1 MATNGACIDLSS
13 LSCGKLRLKFSPSLC
28 SKEMGLGSLYWAVIG
43 ISTHFSS
50 INAADKGPILLV
62 MCLEDTKLIVGF
74 QAPWNISNSFSAQ
87 RLGAAIQIATE
98 KVNSDPVYLG
108 NYTMEFTYTNSACSA
123 KESLDGFIKQVQ
135 KERISAL
142 FGPICPRAT
151 EVTGLLASQWN
162 IPIFGFVRQTTRLEN
177 RFLYDTYM
185 NLVSPVQKMG
195 EVLQAILHY
204 FGWKHIGLFGGTS
217 RDSSWHEI
225 GELWTTVENQ
235 LKSHFVITTQVRC
248 RSNNQALLQ
257 ENLQLVTSS
266 ARIIILICSMADAWA
281 ILLAT
286 EMLGL
291 PPGKF
296 VFFIL
301 QQSEDF
307 WKEVLTHQKND
318 HIPKAFD
325 SMFLIT
331 ITSSDEHSRN
341 SDFMKEV
348 YEKLKEKP
356 FLSSLSSVEQ
366 VSAYSAYLHDAVL
379 LYASAVKAMLKEGKD
394 FRDGRQL
401 LRTIKGDNL
410 TEFHGITGQ
419 IRIDEFG
426 ERQVDY
432 LVHILKKTGDS
443 STFIPFLHYN
453 SHRKIISPMGDFS
466 NGSWPNGSLPKDK
479 PACGFSNEHC
489 QTTFVSVTMLI
500 VIALLILVTVFGA
513 ASIVFFLKMQK
524 KNLLVPPNNAWWK
537 INYEDIVILPLNK
550 QSQRGTPVSRGNES
564 CSSSMM
570 TASNLRSDFQDKHG
584 EEAFYT
590 TVGLYQGNHVAIRY
604 IENENESCFRKPSV
618 LQEIQLMC
626 ELKHENLVPFFG
638 ICSEPPNICL
648 VIQYCRK
655 GSLKDVLR
663 NSDIELDWIFKL
675 SFAHDIVNGMLF
687 LHKSP
692 LNSHGNLKSSNCLVD
707 SRMQVKLSGF
717 GLWELKHGR
726 KSRSKSEKNTDYSE
740 LYWRAP
746 ELLRLEEPPA
756 HGTQKG
762 DVYSFAILMRELI
775 YNNRHG
781 PFEDLN
787 KEAEEIINR
796 IKDHTAAVP
805 LRPKLSKEK
814 CSEKVI
820 AMLKTCWDESPEK
833 RPTFSR
839 VKRILREASPEG
851 HTSILDSMVNKLEK
865 YANHLEEVVEERTT
879 QLLSEKKKIDKLLST
894 MLPSF
899 IGEQLIA
906 GRSVEP
912 EHFDSVT
919 IFFSDIVGFTK
930 LCSLSTPLQVVGLLN
945 DLYSLFDNII
955 TTYDVYKVET
965 IGDAYMVASGLPLR
979 NGIRHVEEIATMS
992 LYFLS
997 AVVHFKIGHMPGEK
1011 LKLRIG
1017 LHTGPV
1023 VAGVVGI
1030 TMPRYCLFGDTVN
1043 MASRMESNS
1052 LPLRIHVSQTTAS
1065 ALKFIGGYD
1074 LQERGTIKVK
1084 GKGEQTTYWLK
1095 GKAGLAISLPEF
1107 TEENESQKSLGELLL
1122 TRDV

>member
-1 MATNGACIDLSS
+1 MAVSIIQNCPL
-13 LSCGKLRLKFSPSLC
+13 KLGLYGRMSHCRIYLTLIFVFSPS
-28 SKEMGLGSLYWAVIG
+28 
-43 ISTHFSS
+43 
-50 INAADKGPILLV
+50 LLV
-62 MCLEDTKLIVGF
+62 MCLEDIKLIVGF

-87 RLGAAIQIATE
+87 RLGAAIQIALE
-98 KVNSDPVYLG
+98 KINSDPVYLG
-108 NYTMEFTYTNSACSA
+108 NYTMDFTYANSACSA
-123 KESLDGFIKQVQ
+123 KESLDAFIKQVQ

-142 FGPICPRAT
+142 FGPVCPGAA

-162 IPIFGFVRQTTRLEN
+162 IPMFGFVRQTTRLEN

-195 EVLQAILHY
+195 EVLQAILYY
-204 FGWKHIGLFGGTS
+204 FGWKHIALFGGTS
-217 RDSSWHEI
+217 RDSSWHESD
-225 GELWTTVENQ
+225 ELWTTVENQ
-235 LKSHFVITTQVRC
+235 LKSHFVITTQVRHT
-248 RSNNQALLQ
+248 SKNQTVLL
-257 ENLQLVTSS
+257 ENLRHGTSS
-266 ARIIILICSMADAWA
+266 ARIIILICSMTDAWT

-286 EMLGL
+286 ETLDL

-296 VFFIL
+296 VFIIL
-301 QQSEDF
+301 QQSEDDF
-307 WKEVLTHQKND
+307 WKEVLNHQKND
-318 HIPKAFD
+318 HLLKAFD
-325 SMFLIT
+325 SMFLIA
-331 ITSSDEHSRN
+331 ITSFVEHSKDY
-341 SDFMKEV
+341 DFMREV

-379 LYASAVKAMLKEGKD
+379 LYASAVKTMLKKGKD

-401 LRTIKGDNL
+401 SDVIRAGQWDDNR
-410 TEFHGITGQ
+410 ITGQ

-426 ERQVDY
+426 KRQVDY
-432 LVHILKKTGDS
+432 LVHILKKTGIS

-453 SHRKIISPMGDFS
+453 SHRKILSPTGDFS
-466 NGSWPNGSLPKDK
+466 NGSWPHGSLPKDK

-489 QTTFVSVTMLI
+489 QTTFASKYFCFLFLAPI
-500 VIALLILVTVFGA
+500 EPGLLATLQNHFTTLN
-513 ASIVFFLKMQK
+513 ASLQ
-524 KNLLVPPNNAWWK
+524 
-537 INYEDIVILPLNK
+537 E
-550 QSQRGTPVSRGNES
+550 SQRGTPMSRGTGS
-564 CSSSMM
+564 CGSGMM
-570 TASNLRSDFQDKHG
+570 TSSNLSSDFQDKQ
-584 EEAFYT
+584 EEEVFYT
-590 TVGLYQGNHVAIRY
+590 TVGLYQ
-604 IENENESCFRKPSV
+604 
-618 LQEIQLMC
+618 MC
-626 ELKHENLVPFFG
+626 ELKHENIVPFFG

-648 VIQYCRK
+648 IIQYCRK

-675 SFAHDIVNGMLF
+675 SFAYDIVNGMLF

-692 LNSHGNLKSSNCLVD
+692 LNSHGNLKPSNCLVD

-726 KSRSKSEKNTDYSE
+726 KSRSKNEKNTEYSE
-740 LYWRAP
+740 LYWTAP
-746 ELLRLEEPPA
+746 ELLRLEEPSA

-775 YNNRHG
+775 YNNQCG

-796 IKDHTAAVP
+796 IKDSTAAVP

-814 CSEKVI
+814 CSEKVVV
-820 AMLKTCWDESPEK
+820 MLRNCWDESPEK
-833 RPTFSR
+833 RPTFSH
-839 VKRILREASPEG
+839 VKRILREANPEG
-851 HTSILDSMVNKLEK
+851 HVSILDSMVNKLEK

-955 TTYDVYKVET
+955 KTYDVYKVET

-992 LYFLS
+992 LCFLN
-997 AVVHFKIGHMPGEK
+997 AMVNFKIGHMPEEK

-1065 ALKFIGGYD
+1065 ALMSIGGYD

-1095 GKAGLAISLPEF
+1095 GKSGLAISLPEF
-1107 TEENESQKSLGELLL
+1107 IEDNEFQKPVGVSLLP
-1122 TRDV
+1122 

>member
-1 MATNGACIDLSS
+1 MSHCL
-13 LSCGKLRLKFSPSLC
+13 LRLTLIFVFFPS
-28 SKEMGLGSLYWAVIG
+28 
-43 ISTHFSS
+43 
-50 INAADKGPILLV
+50 LLV

-87 RLGAAIQIATE
+87 RLGAAIQIAME
-98 KVNSDPVYLG
+98 KINSDPFYLG
-108 NYTMEFTYTNSACSA
+108 NYTMEFTYANSACSA
-123 KESLDGFIKQVQ
+123 KESLDAFIKQVQ

-142 FGPICPRAT
+142 FGPVCPGAA

-162 IPIFGFVRQTTRLEN
+162 IPMFGFVRQTTTLEN

-195 EVLQAILHY
+195 EVLQSILHY
-204 FGWKHIGLFGGTS
+204 FGWKHVGLFRGTS

-225 GELWTTVENQ
+225 DELWTTVENQ
-235 LKSHFVITTQVRC
+235 LKSHFVITMQVRC
-248 RSNNQALLQ
+248 ASNNQTLLQ
-257 ENLQLVTSS
+257 ENLQYGTSS
-266 ARIIILICSMADAWA
+266 ARIIILICSMADAWT

-286 EMLGL
+286 ETLGL
-291 PPGKF
+291 APGKF
-296 VFFIL
+296 VFIIL
-301 QQSEDF
+301 QQSEGDF

-318 HIPKAFD
+318 HLPKAFETL
-325 SMFLIT
+325 FLIA
-331 ITSSDEHSRN
+331 ITSSDERSKDY
-341 SDFMKEV
+341 DFMKEV

-379 LYASAVKAMLKEGKD
+379 LYALAVKTMLKKGKD
-394 FRDGRQL
+394 FRNGRQL
-401 LRTIKGDNL
+401 ASTMKGDNL

-432 LVHILKKTGDS
+432 LVHILKKTGNS
-443 STFIPFLHYN
+443 SAFIPFLHYN
-453 SHRKIISPMGDFS
+453 SHRKIISPIGNFS
-466 NGSWPNGSLPKDK
+466 NGSWPHGSLPKDK

-489 QTTFVSVTMLI
+489 QTTFISVIMAIVLTLI
-500 VIALLILVTVFGA
+500 ILVFGA
-513 ASIVFFLKMQK
+513 ASIVLFLKMQK
-524 KNLLVPPNNAWWK
+524 KNRLVTHDNAWWK
-537 INYEDIVILPLNK
+537 INYEDIIILPLNK

-570 TASNLRSDFQDKHG
+570 TSSNLSSDFQDKHG

-604 IENENESCFRKPSV
+604 IENEKESCFRKPSI
-618 LQEIQLMC
+618 LREIQLMC
-626 ELKHENLVPFFG
+626 ELKHENLALFFG

-655 GSLKDVLR
+655 GSLKDILR

-675 SFAHDIVNGMLF
+675 SFAYDIVNGMLF

-692 LNSHGNLKSSNCLVD
+692 LNSHGNLKPSNCLVD

-717 GLWELKHGR
+717 GLWELKQGR
-726 KSRSKSEKNTDYSE
+726 KSRSKSERNTYYSE
-740 LYWRAP
+740 LYWTAP
-746 ELLRLEEPPA
+746 ELLRLENPPA

-775 YNNRHG
+775 YNNQCG

-796 IKDHTAAVP
+796 IKDPPAAVP

-814 CSEKVI
+814 CSEKVVT
-820 AMLKTCWDESPEK
+820 MLRTCWDESPEK
-833 RPTFSR
+833 RPTFSH
-839 VKRILREASPEG
+839 VKRILREVSPEG
-851 HTSILDSMVNKLEK
+851 HVSILDSMVNKLEK

-879 QLLSEKKKIDKLLST
+879 QLLSEKKKTDNLLST

-919 IFFSDIVGFTK
+919 IFFSDIVGFTN

-955 TTYDVYKVET
+955 KTYDVYKVET

-997 AVVHFKIGHMPGEK
+997 AIVHFKIGHMPEEK

-1065 ALKFIGGYD
+1065 VLRSIGGYD

-1107 TEENESQKSLGELLL
+1107 TEETELQKPLGELLL
-1122 TRDV
+1122 IRDS

>member
-1 MATNGACIDLSS
+1 MAVSIIQNCPL
-13 LSCGKLRLKFSPSLC
+13 KLGLYGRMSHCRIYLTLIFVFSPS
-28 SKEMGLGSLYWAVIG
+28 
-43 ISTHFSS
+43 
-50 INAADKGPILLV
+50 LLV
-62 MCLEDTKLIVGF
+62 MCLEDIKLIVGF

-87 RLGAAIQIATE
+87 RLGAAIQIALE
-98 KVNSDPVYLG
+98 KINSDPVYLG
-108 NYTMEFTYTNSACSA
+108 NYTMDFTYANSACSA
-123 KESLDGFIKQVQ
+123 KESLDAFIKQVQ

-142 FGPICPRAT
+142 FGPVCPGAA

-162 IPIFGFVRQTTRLEN
+162 IPMFGFVRQTTRLEN

-195 EVLQAILHY
+195 EVLQAILYY
-204 FGWKHIGLFGGTS
+204 FGWKHIALFGGTS
-217 RDSSWHEI
+217 RDSSWHESD
-225 GELWTTVENQ
+225 ELWTTVENQ
-235 LKSHFVITTQVRC
+235 LKSHFVITTQVRHT
-248 RSNNQALLQ
+248 SKNQTVLL
-257 ENLQLVTSS
+257 ENLRHGTSS
-266 ARIIILICSMADAWA
+266 ARIIILICSMTDAWT

-286 EMLGL
+286 ETLDL

-296 VFFIL
+296 VFIIL
-301 QQSEDF
+301 QQSEDDF
-307 WKEVLTHQKND
+307 WKEVLNHQKND
-318 HIPKAFD
+318 HLLKAFD
-325 SMFLIT
+325 SMFLIA
-331 ITSSDEHSRN
+331 ITSFVEHSKDY
-341 SDFMKEV
+341 DFMREV

-379 LYASAVKAMLKEGKD
+379 LYASAVKTMLKKGKD

-401 LRTIKGDNL
+401 VNTMKDDNL
-410 TEFHGITGQ
+410 AEFHGITM
-419 IRIDEFG
+419 II
-426 ERQVDY
+426 VMT
-432 LVHILKKTGDS
+432 LTIL
-443 STFIPFLHYN
+443 I
-453 SHRKIISPMGDFS
+453 
-466 NGSWPNGSLPKDK
+466 
-479 PACGFSNEHC
+479 
-489 QTTFVSVTMLI
+489 
-500 VIALLILVTVFGA
+500 TVFGV

-524 KNLLVPPNNAWWK
+524 NNLLVPHNSAWWK
-537 INYEDIVILPLNK
+537 INYEDIIILPLNK
-550 QSQRGTPVSRGNES
+550 VQAAMWESQRGTPMSRGTGS
-564 CSSSMM
+564 CGSGMM
-570 TASNLRSDFQDKHG
+570 TSSNLSSDFQDKQ
-584 EEAFYT
+584 EEEVFYT
-590 TVGLYQGNHVAIRY
+590 TVGLYQ
-604 IENENESCFRKPSV
+604 
-618 LQEIQLMC
+618 MC
-626 ELKHENLVPFFG
+626 ELKHENIVPFFG

-648 VIQYCRK
+648 IIQYCRK

-675 SFAHDIVNGMLF
+675 SFAYDIVNGMLF

-692 LNSHGNLKSSNCLVD
+692 LNSHGNLKPSNCLVD

-726 KSRSKSEKNTDYSE
+726 KSRSKNEKNTEYSE
-740 LYWRAP
+740 LYWTAP
-746 ELLRLEEPPA
+746 ELLRLEEPSA

-775 YNNRHG
+775 YNNQCG

-796 IKDHTAAVP
+796 IKDSTAAVP

-814 CSEKVI
+814 CSEKVVV
-820 AMLKTCWDESPEK
+820 MLRNCWDESPEK
-833 RPTFSR
+833 RPTFSH
-839 VKRILREASPEG
+839 VKRILREANPEG
-851 HTSILDSMVNKLEK
+851 HVSILDSMVNKLEK

-955 TTYDVYKVET
+955 KTYDVYKVET

-992 LYFLS
+992 LCFLN
-997 AVVHFKIGHMPGEK
+997 AMVNFKIGHMPEEK

-1065 ALKFIGGYD
+1065 ALMSIGGYD

-1095 GKAGLAISLPEF
+1095 GKSGLAISLPEF
-1107 TEENESQKSLGELLL
+1107 IEDNEFQKPVGELLL
-1122 TRDV
+1122 TRDPQEKKTEAN

>member
-1 MATNGACIDLSS
+1 MSHCPIYLTLIFVFL
-13 LSCGKLRLKFSPSLC
+13 PS
-28 SKEMGLGSLYWAVIG
+28 
-43 ISTHFSS
+43 
-50 INAADKGPILLV
+50 LLV

-87 RLGAAIQIATE
+87 RLGAAIQIAME

-108 NYTMEFTYTNSACSA
+108 NYTMEFTNTNSACSA
-123 KESLDGFIKQVQ
+123 KESLDAFIKQVQ

-142 FGPICPRAT
+142 FGPVCPGAA

-162 IPIFGFVRQTTRLEN
+162 IPMFGFVRQTTRLEN

-185 NLVSPVQKMG
+185 NLATPVQKMG
-195 EVLQAILHY
+195 EVLQAVLLY
-204 FGWKHIGLFGGTS
+204 FGWKHIGLFGEAS
-217 RDSSWHEI
+217 SDSSRHELD
-225 GELWTTVENQ
+225 ELWTTVENQ

-248 RSNNQALLQ
+248 TSSNQTLLK
-257 ENLQLVTSS
+257 ENLQHGTSS
-266 ARIIILICSMADAWA
+266 ARIIILICNIADAWT

-286 EMLGL
+286 ETLGL
-291 PPGKF
+291 APGKF
-296 VFFIL
+296 VFIIL
-301 QQSEDF
+301 QQLEDDF

-318 HIPKAFD
+318 QLPKAFD
-325 SMFLIT
+325 SMFLIA
-331 ITSSDEHSRN
+331 ITSFDEHSKDH
-341 SDFMKEV
+341 DFMKEV
-348 YEKLKEKP
+348 YEKLKGKP

-379 LYASAVKAMLKEGKD
+379 LYASAVKTMLKKGKD

-401 LRTIKGDNL
+401 VSTMKGDNL

-453 SHRKIISPMGDFS
+453 SHRKIISPIGNFS
-466 NGSWPNGSLPKDK
+466 NDSWPHGSLPKDK

-489 QTTFVSVTMLI
+489 QSTFIGVTMIIVMTLI
-500 VIALLILVTVFGA
+500 ILFRAEISLAPEKPGRVQTYFA
-513 ASIVFFLKMQK
+513 KSFYYPESSLQH
-524 KNLLVPPNNAWWK
+524 
-537 INYEDIVILPLNK
+537 
-550 QSQRGTPVSRGNES
+550 SQRGTPVSRRNES
-564 CSSSMM
+564 CSSSMI
-570 TASNLRSDFQDKHG
+570 TSSNLNSDFKDKQE

-604 IENENESCFRKPSV
+604 IENEKESCFRKPSI
-618 LQEIQLMC
+618 LREIQLMC

-675 SFAHDIVNGMLF
+675 SFAYDIVNGMLF

-692 LNSHGNLKSSNCLVD
+692 LNSHGNLKPSNCLVD
-707 SRMQVKLSGF
+707 SIMQVKLSGF

-726 KSRSKSEKNTDYSE
+726 KSRPKSRGNTDYSE
-740 LYWRAP
+740 LYWMAP

-762 DVYSFAILMRELI
+762 DVYSFAILMREII
-775 YNNRHG
+775 YNNLCG

-787 KEAEEIINR
+787 KEAEEIINT
-796 IKDHTAAVP
+796 IKDPTAAVP

-814 CSEKVI
+814 CSEKVVT
-820 AMLKTCWDESPEK
+820 MLRTCWDESPEK
-833 RPTFSR
+833 RPTFSH

-851 HTSILDSMVNKLEK
+851 HVSILDSMVNKLEK

-945 DLYSLFDNII
+945 DLYSLFDNIVK
-955 TTYDVYKVET
+955 TYDVYKVET

-997 AVVHFKIGHMPGEK
+997 AIVHFKIEHMPEEK

-1065 ALKFIGGYD
+1065 ALRSIGGYD

-1095 GKAGLAISLPEF
+1095 GKVGLAISLPEF
-1107 TEENESQKSLGELLL
+1107 TEENEFQKPLGELLL
-1122 TRDV
+1122 TRDPYEKKTEIT

>member
-1 MATNGACIDLSS
+1 MAVSIIQTCPFKLSLYGGMS
-13 LSCGKLRLKFSPSLC
+13 HCPIYLTLIFVFSPS
-28 SKEMGLGSLYWAVIG
+28 
-43 ISTHFSS
+43 
-50 INAADKGPILLV
+50 LLV
-62 MCLEDTKLIVGF
+62 MCLEDIKLIVGF

-87 RLGAAIQIATE
+87 RLGSAIQIALE
-98 KVNSDPVYLG
+98 KINSDPVYLG
-108 NYTMEFTYTNSACSA
+108 NYTMDFTYANSACSA
-123 KESLDGFIKQVQ
+123 KESLDAFIKQVQ

-142 FGPICPRAT
+142 FGPACPGAA

-162 IPIFGFVRQTTRLEN
+162 IPMFGFVRQTTRLEN

-204 FGWKHIGLFGGTS
+204 FGWKHIALFGGTS
-217 RDSSWHEI
+217 RDSSWHESD
-225 GELWTTVENQ
+225 ELWTTVENQ
-235 LKSHFVITTQVRC
+235 LKSHFVITTQVRHT
-248 RSNNQALLQ
+248 SKNQTVLL
-257 ENLQLVTSS
+257 ENLRHGTSS
-266 ARIIILICSMADAWA
+266 ARIIILICSMTDAWT

-286 EMLGL
+286 ETLDL

-296 VFFIL
+296 VFIIL
-301 QQSEDF
+301 QQSEDDF
-307 WKEVLTHQKND
+307 WKEVLNHQKND
-318 HIPKAFD
+318 HLLKAFD
-325 SMFLIT
+325 SMFLIA
-331 ITSSDEHSRN
+331 ITSFVERSKDY
-341 SDFMKEV
+341 DFMREV

-379 LYASAVKAMLKEGKD
+379 LYASAVKTMLKKGKD

-401 LRTIKGDNL
+401 VNTMKDDNL
-410 TEFHGITGQ
+410 AEFHGITGQ

-426 ERQVDY
+426 KRQVDY
-432 LVHILKKTGDS
+432 LVHILKKTGIS

-453 SHRKIISPMGDFS
+453 SHRKILRVIEYL
-466 NGSWPNGSLPKDK
+466 LP
-479 PACGFSNEHC
+479 PGI
-489 QTTFVSVTMLI
+489 TM
-500 VIALLILVTVFGA
+500 ILVMALTILIREELFLTPIELGLLA
-513 ASIVFFLKMQK
+513 TLQNHFTTLNASLQ
-524 KNLLVPPNNAWWK
+524 
-537 INYEDIVILPLNK
+537 
-550 QSQRGTPVSRGNES
+550 QSQRDTPMSRGTGS
-564 CSSSMM
+564 CGSGMM
-570 TASNLRSDFQDKHG
+570 TSSNLSSDFQDKQ
-584 EEAFYT
+584 EEEVFYT

-604 IENENESCFRKPSV
+604 IENEKESCFRKPSI

-626 ELKHENLVPFFG
+626 ELKHENIVPFFG

-648 VIQYCRK
+648 IIQYCRK

-675 SFAHDIVNGMLF
+675 SFAYDIVNGMLF

-692 LNSHGNLKSSNCLVD
+692 LNFHGNLKPSNCLID

-740 LYWRAP
+740 LYWTAP
-746 ELLRLEEPPA
+746 ELLRLEEPSA

-775 YNNRHG
+775 YNNQCG

-796 IKDHTAAVP
+796 IKDPTAAIP

-814 CSEKVI
+814 CSEKVV
-820 AMLKTCWDESPEK
+820 AMLRNCWDESPEK
-833 RPTFSR
+833 RPTFSH
-839 VKRILREASPEG
+839 VKRILREANPEG
-851 HTSILDSMVNKLEK
+851 HVSILDSMVNKLEK

-955 TTYDVYKVET
+955 KTYDVYKVET

-992 LYFLS
+992 LCFLN
-997 AVVHFKIGHMPGEK
+997 AMVNFKIGHMPEEK

-1065 ALKFIGGYD
+1065 ALMSIGGYD

-1095 GKAGLAISLPEF
+1095 GKTGLAISLPEF
-1107 TEENESQKSLGELLL
+1107 IEENEFQKPVGELLL
-1122 TRDV
+1122 TRDPQEKKTEAT

>member
-1 MATNGACIDLSS
+1 MKSDKNEQ
-13 LSCGKLRLKFSPSLC
+13 FSMQENL
-28 SKEMGLGSLYWAVIG
+28 EMN
-43 ISTHFSS
+43 STRDS
-50 INAADKGPILLV
+50 LLV
-62 MCLEDTKLIVGF
+62 TCLEDTKLIVGF
-74 QAPWNISNSFSAQ
+74 QAPWNISHSFSAQ
-87 RLGAAIQIATE
+87 RLGAAIKIAME

-108 NYTMEFTYTNSACSA
+108 NYTMEFTYVNSSCSV
-123 KESLDGFIKQVQ
+123 KESLDAFIKQVQ

-142 FGPICPRAT
+142 FGPVCPGAA
-151 EVTGLLASQWN
+151 EVIGLLASQWN
-162 IPIFGFVRQTTRLEN
+162 IPMFGFVRQTTSLEN

-195 EVLQAILHY
+195 EVLQAFLHY

-225 GELWTTVENQ
+225 DELWTTVENQ
-235 LKSHFVITTQVRC
+235 LKFHFIITTQVRYT
-248 RSNNQALLQ
+248 SNNQTLLQ
-257 ENLQLVTSS
+257 ENLQQVTST
-266 ARIIILICSMADAWA
+266 ARVIILICSIADAWT
-281 ILLAT
+281 ILLTT

-291 PPGKF
+291 APGKF
-296 VFFIL
+296 VFIVL
-301 QQSEDF
+301 QQSEDDF
-307 WKEVLTHQKND
+307 WKEMLTHQKND
-318 HIPKAFD
+318 QFPKVFD
-325 SMFLIT
+325 SVFLMA
-331 ITSSDEHSRN
+331 ITSFDERSKDY
-341 SDFMKEV
+341 DFMEEV

-379 LYASAVKAMLKEGKD
+379 LYASAVKTMLREGKD
-394 FRDGRQL
+394 FHDGRQL
-401 LRTIKGDNL
+401 VSTVKGDNL

-432 LVHILKKTGDS
+432 FVHILKKTGDS
-443 STFIPFLHYN
+443 STFISFLHYD
-453 SHRKIISPMGDFS
+453 SLRKIISPTGNFS
-466 NGSWPNGSLPKDK
+466 KGSWPHGYLPKDK
-479 PACGFSNEHC
+479 PDCGFSNEYC
-489 QTTFVSVTMLI
+489 QTTFVSVTMII
-500 VIALLILVTVFGA
+500 VMAIIILVTVFGA
-513 ASIVFFLKMQK
+513 ATIVFFLKMQK
-524 KNLLVPPNNAWWK
+524 KNLLVPHNSAWWK
-537 INYEDIVILPLNK
+537 INYEDIIILPLKK
-550 QSQRGTPVSRGNES
+550 QSQRDTPMSRGNES
-564 CSSSMM
+564 CSSSII
-570 TASNLRSDFQDKHG
+570 TSSNLNSDFPDKQ
-584 EEAFYT
+584 EDEAFYT
-590 TVGLYQGNHVAIRY
+590 TVGVYQGNHVAIRY
-604 IENENESCFRKPSV
+604 IENEKESCFRKPFV
-618 LQEIQLMC
+618 LREIQLMC
-626 ELKHENLVPFFG
+626 ELKHENIVPFFG
-638 ICSEPPNICL
+638 VCSEPPNICL

-655 GSLKDVLR
+655 GSLKDILR

-675 SFAHDIVNGMLF
+675 SFAYDIVNGMLF

-692 LNSHGNLKSSNCLVD
+692 LNSHGSLKPSHCLID

-726 KSRSKSEKNTDYSE
+726 KSRSKNEKNTDYSE
-740 LYWRAP
+740 LYWTAP

-756 HGTQKG
+756 NGTQKG

-775 YNNRHG
+775 YNNQCG

-796 IKDHTAAVP
+796 IKEPTAAIP

-814 CSEKVI
+814 CSEKFI
-820 AMLKTCWDESPEK
+820 AMLRICWHESPDK
-833 RPTFSR
+833 RPTFSQ
-839 VKRILREASPEG
+839 VQRILREASPDG
-851 HTSILDSMVNKLEK
+851 HVSILDSMVNKLEK

-899 IGEQLIA
+899 IGEQLLA
-906 GRSVEP
+906 GKSVEP
-912 EHFDSVT
+912 ESFDSVT

-930 LCSLSTPLQVVGLLN
+930 LCSLSNPLQVVGLLN

-955 TTYDVYKVET
+955 KTYDVYKVET

-992 LYFLS
+992 LNFLS
-997 AVVHFKIGHMPGEK
+997 AVVHFKIGHMPEEK

-1043 MASRMESNS
+1043 VASRMESNS

-1065 ALKFIGGYD
+1065 ALKSIGGYD

-1095 GKAGLAISLPEF
+1095 GKAGLDISLPEF
-1107 TEENESQKSLGELLL
+1107 LEETELQKPLGELVL
-1122 TRDV
+1122 TRVP